1 MALAFSLQLA
11 AQINVSTT
19 FDFSKPQ
26 QLNPSVTP
34 KEYIGGSISVIDK
47 KFANGPIQISF
58 MDGTEQRG
66 VYITTMKNMSTG
78 AIEYFLGIESSS
90 SIIISSTQSNVYINK
105 IEFVNPYT
113 FGDMYL
119 NSDGGVF
126 NYRTWDS
133 NGNNNINEVKFS
145 VSGVRSEQCQIK
157 VSYSTPSD
165 VLDPTADIAQNSTID
180 YFEAISLTFDEEVE
194 RKSNE
199 IIILKNGTVEYD
211 LVPTV
216 EGKVVKLSA
225 PSRIELDGNYT
236 ITLPANY
243 FKTEEGFGNKSL
255 TYSFSVFVPKAT
267 FMPTGISP
275 NAGRVEKITGD
286 IVLSFSS
293 DISDFN
299 PETLTMTKDGSPYRT
314 WILERSSSDSKVAT
328 LRMNS
333 VTTDITENGIYKIT
347 IPEKILYNGLKGDA
361 QNERWNST
369 ITLEYE
375 ISSEPMPD
383 SETMRL
389 AKKLLLNQG
398 TGFPKSTSAAFI
410 GLKSLVEATPVT
422 SDADLLV
429 AIAKYYQE
437 NDVNMPS
444 EGKWYQIASVNAE
457 GNKLYL
463 SYKDGIVT
471 LTSDKQKA
479 SAFKVYSIIGGKTSF
494 VTTDGHYLHILTSSD
509 VYEGTSSKN
518 VTDRYSS
525 DINDLTLSKLS
536 VSGVSMESQ
545 LGCFSIYGCLGT
557 NAASLSV
564 NANALVNH
572 STGVIATDVSL
583 STLFFDNTLSSGF
596 TFAEVPEPVIEP
608 DPVSL
613 ESTLTSSVPSNTHL
627 LSLVFNTDKTVTLSG
642 NGTAYFVDV
651 EGNNAGDASIVAV
664 NSSTNQFTV
673 SLAGLA
679 DGNYKLSVPKGVF
692 VCNVDGTV
700 RKVSSFEKE
709 FSIIT
714 PADNFVEDFYFGV
727 YNEPDN
733 YAKDTYFNEFIIYS
747 SKEMYC
753 DETKEAFFAEY
764 LHPEKVARKGTFK
777 RYTIPEAPH
786 RFAYKF
792 TFDKPITEGEL
803 VSTSYT
809 FVIEAA
815 TFGDG
820 NFNKFLNGDPNVK
833 KSDCHVNA
841 RTPLGYYIDNNKAT
855 SINGITIDSD
865 GELRIVDLLGRKINK
880 MKKGNMYIV
889 NGKKYIK

>member
-1 MALAFSLQLA
+1 MALAFALQVA

-26 QLNPSVTP
+26 QLNPAVTP
-34 KEYIGGSISVIDK
+34 KEYVGGSISVIDK
-47 KFANGPIQISF
+47 KFSNGPIQISF
-58 MDGTEQRG
+58 KDGSEQRG

-78 AIEYFLGIESSS
+78 ALEYFLGIESSS
-90 SIIISSTQSNVYINK
+90 SMIISSTESNVYINK

-119 NSDGGVF
+119 NSDGGDDDGVL
-126 NYRTWDS
+126 NYRTWDC
-133 NGNNNINEVKFS
+133 NGNDNINEVKFS
-145 VSGVRSEQCQIK
+145 VSGIRSEQCQIK

-199 IIILKNGTVEYD
+199 RIVLKNGSVEYD

-216 EGKVVKLSA
+216 EGNVVKLSA
-225 PSRIELDGNYT
+225 ASRIELDGNYT

-243 FKTEEGFGNKSL
+243 FKTEEGFGNKAL
-255 TYSFSVFVPKAT
+255 TYNFSVLVPKAT

-275 NAGRVEKITGD
+275 NAGRVEKISGN
-286 IVLSFSS
+286 IVLSFPS

-299 PETLTMTKDGSPYRT
+299 PETLTMAKDGSPYRT
-314 WILERSSSDSKVAT
+314 WTLERSSSDSKVAI
-328 LRMNS
+328 LKMNS
-333 VTTDITENGIYKIT
+333 VTTDITDNGIYKIT
-347 IPEKILYNGLKGDA
+347 IHEKKLYNGLKGDA
-361 QNERWNST
+361 QNERWNSA

-383 SETMRL
+383 SETMLL
-389 AKKLLLNQG
+389 AKRLLLNQG
-398 TGFPKSTSAAFI
+398 VGFPKATSTAFL
-410 GLKSLVEATPVT
+410 GLKTLVEATPVT

-429 AIAKYYQE
+429 AIEKYYQE

-444 EGKWYQIASVNAE
+444 ESKWYQIASVNAE

-463 SYKDGIVT
+463 SYKDGIVV
-471 LTSDKQKA
+471 LTSDTQKA
-479 SAFKVYSIIGGKTSF
+479 SAFKVYAINGGKTSF
-494 VTTDGHYLHILTSSD
+494 VTTDGHYLHVLTSSD

-518 VTDRYSS
+518 VTDRYSP
-525 DINDLTLSKLS
+525 DINDLTLTKLS

-545 LGCFSIYGCLGT
+545 IGCFSIYGCLGT
-557 NAASLSV
+557 NAASQSV

-572 STGVIATDVSL
+572 STGAIATDVSL
-583 STLFFDNTLSSGF
+583 STLFFDNTMSSGF
-596 TFAEVPEPVIEP
+596 TFAEVSEPVIEP

-613 ESTLTSSVPSNTHL
+613 ESTLTSSVPSNTYL
-627 LSLVFNTDKTVTLSG
+627 LSLVFNTDKAVTLSG
-642 NGTAYFVDV
+642 NGTAYFVDA
-651 EGNNAGDASIVAV
+651 EGNNAGNASIVAV
-664 NSSTNQFTV
+664 NNSTNQFSV

-692 VCNVDGTV
+692 ICNVDGTE
-700 RKVSSFEKE
+700 RKVSSFEKD

-714 PADNFVEDFYFGV
+714 PEDNFVEDFYFGV

-777 RYTIPEAPH
+777 RYTIPEAPQK
-786 RFAYKF
+786 FAYKF

-803 VSTSYT
+803 ASTSYT

-815 TFGDG
+815 TFGDS
-820 NFNKFLNGDPNVK
+820 NFNKFLNGEPDVK

-841 RTPLGYYIDNNKAT
+841 RTPLGYYIDNC
-855 SINGITIDSD
+855 
-865 GELRIVDLLGRKINK
+865 LF
-880 MKKGNMYIV
+880 
-889 NGKKYIK
+889 